1 MTEPKHS
8 TMTNFFDN
16 NLRRQI
22 VTREKLDSKNMSRIF
37 QQNRALGYV
46 SNHVPATVRFVSGRK
61 ENCVSTCIGKSF
73 QTFNCTHFRLLAV
86 SGLHPHDIQCLASDK
101 FLIYSACGN
110 VIYGW
115 RRGNEIKH
123 KYIGHKSKVHQ
134 LLPFGEHLITVDEDS
149 LLKVWDKRS
158 ESVYLEIPFQNE
170 TFKISA
176 VVHPNTYI
184 NKILIGSTQ
193 GGLQLWNV
201 RHGKLIH
208 TYGGFDSKITVLE
221 QSPAIDVTAVGLAN
235 GKIVLLNL
243 KVDQVLMEFSQEWGT
258 VTGISFRNDGPPMM
272 ATSSTNGQITFWN
285 LEEKKIVSTLRA
297 HDDGIF
303 TLKFLPN
310 EPLLLTTSLDNS
322 LKLWIFDKLDGNP
335 RLLRYR
341 EGHSAA
347 PLCIRYHGAKGDSIL
362 SSGEDS
368 SLRIFS
374 TVSET
379 LNASLGRASYNRKAS
394 KKMSKLHRLK
404 ASQRNLTIKEF

>member
-1 MTEPKHS
+1 
-8 TMTNFFDN
+8 
-16 NLRRQI
+16 
-22 VTREKLDSKNMSRIF
+22 MSRIY

-46 SNHVPATVRFVSGRK
+46 SNHVTATVRYVAGRK

-86 SGLHPHDIQCLASDK
+86 SGLHPEEIQCLASDK
-101 FLIYSACGN
+101 FLIYSASGN
-110 VIYGW
+110 VVYGW

-123 KYIGHKSKVHQ
+123 KYIGHKSKVH
-134 LLPFGEHLITVDEDS
+134 LVLPFGEHIISVDESS
-149 LLKVWDKRS
+149 LLNVWEKR
-158 ESVYLEIPFQNE
+158 EAKVYLEIPFQND

-176 VVHPNTYI
+176 MMHPNTYV
-184 NKILIGSTQ
+184 NKVLLGSEQ

-201 RHGKLIH
+201 KNAKLIH
-208 TYGGFDSKITVLE
+208 TFSGFDSKITVIE
-221 QSPAIDVTAVGLAN
+221 QSPAIDVVAIGLAS

-243 KVDQVLMEFSQEWGT
+243 KADVVLMEFTQEWGA
-258 VTGISFRNDGPPMM
+258 VTGISFRTDGPPQM
-272 ATSSTNGQITFWN
+272 ATSSSNGQIAFWN
-285 LEEKKIVSTLRA
+285 LEEKKIAGTLLA

-303 TLKFLPN
+303 TLKFMPN
-310 EPLLLTTSLDNS
+310 EPLLLTTSSDNS

-347 PLCIRYHGAKGDSIL
+347 PQFIRYHGAKGDSIL
-362 SSGEDS
+362 SAGEDS

-379 LNASLGRASYNRKAS
+379 LNVSLGRASYNRKAS
-394 KKMSKLHRLK
+394 KKHSKTCFLLSTCNVSLFTFR
-404 ASQRNLTIKEF
+404 